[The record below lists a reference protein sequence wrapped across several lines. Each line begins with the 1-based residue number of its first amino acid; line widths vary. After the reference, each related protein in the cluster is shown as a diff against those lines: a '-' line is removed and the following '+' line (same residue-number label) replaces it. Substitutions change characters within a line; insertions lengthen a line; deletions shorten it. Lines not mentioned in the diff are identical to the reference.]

1 MRSLQI
7 LAGPRA
13 RQHLAAHGLRP
24 ADVRAVPAA
33 AGGPKGLVLTPIDR
47 FLFGHWLRGD
57 GPPVHLVGASI
68 GAWRIDYKVWEFCH
82 VLSGRCVIEL
92 EGCAP
97 VTLAA
102 GDTFIIEPGAKGKW
116 TVLEDMKKNFVILV
130 PAG

>member
-1 MRSLQI
+1 MNQKLTVFRELDIQ
-7 LAGPRA
+7 P
-13 RQHLAAHGLRP
+13 
-24 ADVRAVPAA
+24 VRDLPFFAEVVEGSPHT
-33 AGGPKGLVLTPIDR
+33 LTSKYYHDEQQGRIS
-47 FLFGHWLRGD
+47 GEWE
-57 GPPVHLVGASI
+57 ATT

-82 VLSGRCVIEL
+82 VLSGCCVIEL

-130 PAG
+130 PTN